1 MKKLKNLL
9 VILLIFLTLKN
20 SIVCAEDVVVIVK
33 DSPAPF
39 TGLLMTQEKANT
51 VYNELTTFKL
61 LNTSLEKSVTLYK
74 QNEELYE
81 KKVNVLLEQNT
92 KLSESLQKERT
103 SNNWEKVLWF
113 GLGFIS
119 VAAGIYGVQTI
130 TK

>member
-9 VILLIFLTLKN
+9 AILLIFLTLKN

-51 VYNELTTFKL
+51 IYNELTTFKL

-119 VAAGIYGVQTI
+119 VAAGIYGVQAI